1 MNVNEAAIKNVEVVA
16 RRVCWTLGWP
26 ERVGPVIMAQFILE
40 KGWEYWARYPGSAQG
55 SDYNFGNAGDPM
67 GGPLPAIA
75 SETAGILLYGFVL
88 CISNPAAYAA
98 YWDAARSG
106 NKAEAVSQLA
116 SSPWCSPPYGA
127 TLLEVYQSIEEG
139 LNKWGFITG
148 AVPSSAQLS
157 SAPSSDGQSASSS
170 RPLTSSSTNT
180 EPTKYQY
187 VVKSGDTMS
196 SIAESRGVPL
206 RLLLRKNP
214 QVSDPNLIEPGE
226 IINL

>member
-26 ERVGPVIMAQFILE
+26 ESVAPVIMAQFILE
-40 KGWEYWARYPGSAQG
+40 KGWEYWDRYPGSAQG

-88 CISNPAAYAA
+88 CISNPTTYAD
-98 YWDAARSG
+98 YWHAMESG
-106 NKAEAVSQLA
+106 NSADAVAALA
-116 SSPWCSPPYGA
+116 QSPWCDPPYGA
-127 TLLEVYQSIEEG
+127 TLHEVYTMIEEG
-139 LNKWGFITG
+139 LNTWGGLPG

-170 RPLTSSSTNT
+170 RPLPSPSTNT

-187 VVKSGDTMS
+187 VVKSGDTMA

-206 RLLLRKNP
+206 RLLIRKNP
-214 QVSDPNLIEPGE
+214 QISDPNLIEPGE